1 MVVKDTG
8 EVKSVVVHMCGRS
21 EGALSL
27 VRAVKKA
34 IVLIEER
41 NKTLGYRE
49 IGKMCFCSY
58 VV

>member
-1 MVVKDTG
+1 
-8 EVKSVVVHMCGRS
+8 MCGRS
-21 EGALSL
+21 EGSLSL

-34 IVLIEER
+34 IVLLEEG

-49 IGKMCFCSY
+49 IGKTYYCSY